1 MKMGEGVWKSQ
12 GSTGESRSPLGLRVH
27 LRWAVI
33 STGHEQMGTDSLR
46 CPGRRAS
53 QRTSGFHRDEH
64 AVSAMWRFQTTQWK
78 TVTGFNRI
86 IGRVM
91 HDVA

>member
-12 GSTGESRSPLGLRVH
+12 GSTGESRSPLGLHVH

-33 STGHEQMGTDSLR
+33 SAGREQMGTDSLR

-53 QRTSGFHRDEH
+53 QRTSGFHRDER
-64 AVSAMWRFQTTQWK
+64 AVSASRFQTTQWK
-78 TVTGFNRI
+78 MVTGFNRI
-86 IGRVM
+86 IGRMM
-91 HDVA
+91 HLVA